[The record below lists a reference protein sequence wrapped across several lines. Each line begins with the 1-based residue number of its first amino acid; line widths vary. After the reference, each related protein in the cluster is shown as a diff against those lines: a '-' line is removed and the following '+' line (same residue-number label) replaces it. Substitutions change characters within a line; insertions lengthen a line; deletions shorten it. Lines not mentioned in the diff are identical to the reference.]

1 MTFKFELIAL
11 MIDQLGRLR
20 STDSDHEQIVSALKE
35 TYMQTP
41 EYKAYQDALATQQD
55 NQLLIKDV
63 AEQIRVL
70 ALEYFKE
77 TMSKDPHPAVKIRIL
92 RKIDYPLGIALDWCK
107 ENLRSAFIFDHKFF
121 EKHARA
127 IEGTAPIDFVTF
139 TDEPQVT
146 IASDLSKWSAT

>member
-1 MTFKFELIAL
+1 MTNSDLQDLIQ
-11 MIDQLGRLR
+11 QLDKLR
-20 STDSDHEQIVSALKE
+20 YLESDHDQTLSVLKE

-41 EYKAYQDALATQQD
+41 EYQAYQDALAT
-55 NQLLIKDV
+55 NESIRLEIKDRIEKIH
-63 AEQIRVL
+63 ACVL
-70 ALEYFKE
+70 DLYK
-77 TMSKDPHPAVKIRIL
+77 TTQDKSPHPAVKIRIN
-92 RKIDYPLGIALDWCK
+92 RKIDYPIGTALDWCK